1 LNVLLQD
8 LSWSKPA
15 KKWEGVLE
23 ELMDSSM
30 GSAKAKSI
38 VTPVEE
44 KGVKEKTV
52 A

>member
-1 LNVLLQD
+1 VALQD

-23 ELMDSSM
+23 ELMDSRM
-30 GSAKAKSI
+30 GSAKAAGI
-38 VTPVEE
+38 VTPVQE
-44 KGVKEKTV
+44 KGVKEKTAGV